1 MKINRGCAV
10 LGAALMLAACRNTDA
25 GEAHITTI
33 ATTAAAEVTTAQTV
47 TADVTAT
54 TSAVT
59 TTAVTTVSTAK
70 KTTRKTT
77 AKTTE
82 ATTAATT
89 TTPAAT
95 SAVTTE
101 AVTYTDPPVTVTEQT
116 EAVTQPPE
124 TSAQTE
130 RVTEETSAVTEK
142 KEEKPVAETD
152 PNAPP
157 TTLFF
162 VNTGEKETVITWDP
176 SEGADGY
183 EVLMKKNGTKWELLG
198 ETKQQSFTITGIGLD
213 KEYIFTV
220 KAYKL
225 IDGKKLYSE
234 RSRNCGFPYMTKKD
248 GVTYVDGLL
257 IVNKTYSLPK
267 SYGPGG
273 LTPETNA
280 AFEEMKKGAAKDGYS
295 IKVCSGYRSYS
306 DQGYLFSS
314 YSLRDGST
322 AYADFYS
329 ARPGHSEH
337 QSGLCADINQAS
349 RYFNGSPVA
358 QWLEKNCWKYGF
370 IIRYPYGKEGVT
382 GYNYESWHV
391 RYVGKEKAKR
401 LTESGQTIEE
411 YYGLTSK
418 YNYHINI
425 DYKDHNGTLFLDDGT
440 IVYWPW

>member
-10 LGAALMLAACRNTDA
+10 LGAALMLAACGNTDA

-47 TADVTAT
+47 TAAVTAT

-59 TTAVTTVSTAK
+59 TTAATTVSTAK

-82 ATTAATT
+82 ATTAATTTT

-162 VNTGEKETVITWDP
+162 VNTGEKETVITWDA

-183 EVLMKKNGTKWELLG
+183 EVLMKKNGTKWELMG
-198 ETKQQSFTITGIGLD
+198 ETAKQSFTIKGIGLD
-213 KEYIFTV
+213 RDYIFTV

-257 IVNKTYSLPK
+257 VVNKTYGLPA
-267 SYGPGG
+267 SYGWG
-273 LTPETNA
+273 LTSDTQA
-280 AFEEMKKGAAKDGYS
+280 AFSEMQKGAAADGLS
-295 IKVCSGYRSYS
+295 IWICSGFRSYS
-306 DQGYLFSS
+306 YQSTLYWN
-314 YSLRDGST
+314 YVARDGSQWS
-322 AYADFYS
+322 ADRYS
-329 ARPGHSEH
+329 ARPGFSEH
-337 QSGLCADINQAS
+337 QSGYAVDVNQAS

-358 QWLEKNCWKYGF
+358 VWLEKNCWKYGF
-370 IIRYPYGKEGVT
+370 IIRYPFGKEDIT
-382 GYNYESWHV
+382 GYNYESWHC

-401 LTESGQTIEE
+401 LTESGLTIEE
-411 YYGLTSK
+411 YYGLTS
-418 YNYHINI
+418 
-425 DYKDHNGTLFLDDGT
+425 
-440 IVYWPW
+440 VYS